1 MGNDIC
7 CLHRLRS
14 TALKP
19 WVHCCAPEGEMKE
32 VFTADPKLPCWVLA
46 INVLNDLG
54 WSQQGH
60 RALQIPLCYG
70 CSLPISEIKGWTSGS
85 LFNIGFFL
93 RQIFFFNKNQIQ
105 NRTWAPQ
112 LSPLHPQQWL
122 SCCSFSTV
130 WGDSGWPLQ
139 LDAEVKSGAAVSTRT
154 RVPRPCQENSGVNLH
169 RGNGICVFWSLSL
182 LGI

>member
-1 MGNDIC
+1 MHSLGCAKKKKKTHSCWLFHIVGDDIC

-32 VFTADPKLPCWVLA
+32 VFTADPKLPCSVLA

-93 RQIFFFNKNQIQ
+93 RQIFFFFLIKIKYK
-105 NRTWAPQ
+105 TEPEL
-112 LSPLHPQQWL
+112 LSSHPSIL
-122 SCCSFSTV
+122 
-130 WGDSGWPLQ
+130 
-139 LDAEVKSGAAVSTRT
+139 
-154 RVPRPCQENSGVNLH
+154 NSGCPVVPSPQCGETQ
-169 RGNGICVFWSLSL
+169 GNPYS
-182 LGI
+182 